1 MMTKRAIESW
11 WRSRLPDVSAVA
23 SRFPLA
29 VLIAALLTAYKLAH
43 GDVGDVEKRVL
54 GALAGSFLWVVAVDF
69 YVENQKRSFSVRIA
83 LWVGGILVIA
93 ILFRFAWDIWFSPP
107 LLLGSLLLL
116 VGLAGHL
123 GRGESNATFW
133 LFNHRLWLGA
143 LLALVA
149 AVLFG
154 AGLSIIHGTLNL
166 LFGLHL
172 PAKWHDYIWTVSL
185 GLIAPV
191 SFLAFAP
198 RSFTDSITAREE
210 SEFTVRA
217 IAALVK
223 FVLVPLL
230 LVYTAILYAYA
241 IKIVLAWELPKGAL
255 GAMVVGYLLVGAAT
269 LLVGYPSRENGGPL
283 VSVFWRYWVW
293 LAALPVVLLFIA
305 VWRRI
310 SDYGVTDQRYLM
322 VLIGVWALLLA
333 GFRIIQGSDFDLR
346 LVPGVLALLLAA
358 ASFGPGGAV
367 GFSVMSQKSEL
378 ASILT
383 EKGMLVDGKVVR
395 QPEGS
400 AGGGLLDTDAARVRG
415 IEWYLNTHRSL
426 SLLAPWFEGQPND
439 PFAPGKKP
447 EETARE
453 LLVALGLRPAIGNV
467 SGAIYF
473 THYSDLPA
481 TLSLAKGGTVLGP
494 VVFEGGGPVPIAIP
508 AQTVSVEG
516 LGIVK
521 IDLADKLLTVS
532 LDNGASV
539 KFDVADAMREV
550 YRRGWP
556 KVDDHRPIELKG
568 TPNGLDGTAVIDN
581 INGTYKEP
589 DFDISLLRFWLV
601 LSKSG

>member
-1 MMTKRAIESW
+1 MTKRAVESW
-11 WRSRLPDVSAVA
+11 WRSRLPDISAA
-23 SRFPLA
+23 LSRFPLA

-83 LWVGGILVIA
+83 LWLGGILVIA

-143 LLALVA
+143 LLAFVA
-149 AVLFG
+149 AGLFG
-154 AGLSIIHGTLNL
+154 AGLSIIHGTLNM

-172 PAKWHDYIWTVSL
+172 PAKWHEYIWTISL
-185 GLIAPV
+185 GLVAPV
-191 SFLAFAP
+191 SFLALAP
-198 RSFTDSITAREE
+198 RSFTDPITAREE
-210 SEFTVRA
+210 SEFTMRA

-241 IKIVLAWELPKGAL
+241 IKIVLAWELPKGTL
-255 GAMVVGYLLVGAAT
+255 GAMMVGYLLVGAAT

-333 GFRIIQGSDFDLR
+333 GFRIIRGSDFDLR

-378 ASILT
+378 ASILS

-395 QPEGS
+395 QAEGS
-400 AGGGLLDTDAARVRG
+400 AGAGLVGADAARVRG

-439 PFAPGKKP
+439 PFAAGKKP

-453 LLVALGLRPAIGNV
+453 LLVALGLRPDIGNG

-473 THYSDLPA
+473 THYSDVPA
-481 TLSLAKGGTVLGP
+481 TLSLAKSGTVVGP
-494 VVFEGGGPVPIAIP
+494 IVFKGGDPVPVAIP
-508 AQTVSVEG
+508 PQTVAVEG
-516 LGIVK
+516 LGTIQ
-521 IDLADKLLTVS
+521 IELTDKLLTVS
-532 LDNGASV
+532 LDDGASV
-539 KFDVADAMREV
+539 KFDIADAMTEV

-556 KVDDHRPIELKG
+556 KVDDHHPIELKG
-568 TPNGLDGTAVIDN
+568 MPNGLDGTVVIDN
-581 INGTYKEP
+581 MNGTYMEP
-589 DFDISLLRFWLV
+589 DLDISLLRFRLI
-601 LSKSG
+601 LRKSG

>member
-1 MMTKRAIESW
+1 MVSAISKSW
-11 WRSRLPDVSAVA
+11 WRSRIPDVSAAV

-29 VLIAALLTAYKLAH
+29 VLIAALLTTYKLAH
-43 GDVGDVEKRVL
+43 GDVGDVENRVL
-54 GALAGSFLWVVAVDF
+54 GALAGSFLCVVAVDF
-69 YVENQKRSFSVRIA
+69 YVENQKRSFPVRIA
-83 LWVGGILVIA
+83 LWLGGILVIA
-93 ILFRFAWDIWFSPP
+93 IVFRFAWDIWFSPP

-133 LFNHRLWLGA
+133 LFNHRLWFGA

-166 LFGLHL
+166 LFGLHV

-185 GLIAPV
+185 GLVAPV

-198 RSFTDSITAREE
+198 RSFADPITPREE

-230 LVYTAILYAYA
+230 LVYTATLCAYA
-241 IKIVLAWELPKGAL
+241 IKIVLAWELPKGTL

-269 LLVGYPSRENGGPL
+269 LLVGYPSREKGAPV
-283 VSVFWRYWVW
+283 VSLFWRYWVW
-293 LAALPVVLLFIA
+293 LGALPVVLLFIA

-322 VLIGVWALLLA
+322 VLIGVWALLLG
-333 GFRIIQGSDFDLR
+333 GFRIIRGSDFDLR

-378 ASILT
+378 SSILT
-383 EKGMLVDGKVVR
+383 EKGMLADGKVVR
-395 QPEGS
+395 QPEGN
-400 AGGGLLDTDAARVRG
+400 AGGGLLGTDAARVRG

-439 PFAPGKKP
+439 PFASGKKP

-467 SGAIYF
+467 SGSSYF
-473 THYSDLPA
+473 THYSDVPA

-494 VVFEGGGPVPIAIP
+494 VVFEGGPVPVAIP

-516 LGIVK
+516 LGTVK
-521 IDLADKLLTVS
+521 IELSDKLLTVS
-532 LDNGASV
+532 LDNGV
-539 KFDVADAMREV
+539 KFDVADAMGEV

-556 KVDDHRPIELKG
+556 KVDHRPLELKG

-601 LSKSG
+601 LSESG